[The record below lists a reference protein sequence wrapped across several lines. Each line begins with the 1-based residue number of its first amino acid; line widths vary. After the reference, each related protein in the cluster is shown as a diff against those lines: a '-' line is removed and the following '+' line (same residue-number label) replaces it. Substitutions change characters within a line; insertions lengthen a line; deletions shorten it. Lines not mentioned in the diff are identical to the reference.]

1 MFARHV
7 TVHIKPDRIDQAVAI
22 FEQAALP
29 RLREQQGFRG
39 GCMLADAE
47 SGRGVI
53 MILWEQASD
62 SLRLETAGFYREQ
75 IAKFAEV
82 FAEPPAPLLLEVR
95 VCQL

>member
-1 MFARHV
+1 
-7 TVHIKPDRIDQAVAI
+7 
-22 FEQAALP
+22 
-29 RLREQQGFRG
+29 
-39 GCMLADAE
+39 MLADAE